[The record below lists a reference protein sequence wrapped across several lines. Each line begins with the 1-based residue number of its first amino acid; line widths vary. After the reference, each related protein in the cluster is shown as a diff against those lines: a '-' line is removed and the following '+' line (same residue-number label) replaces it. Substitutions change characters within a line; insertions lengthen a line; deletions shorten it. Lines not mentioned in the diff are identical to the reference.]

1 MIAPRLFNLDDWRTI
16 SRAGALASVLSVILL
31 LPILAHAEA
40 YDDFL
45 FAVRFNNAPV
55 VKEFLRKGM
64 DVNSVEGVR
73 GETILMLA
81 LRENS
86 MTVFDQLLKADD
98 IKLEA
103 RAVNGDTALMLACFL
118 GNTEAVKKLIAAG
131 AEINQVG
138 WAPLHYAAAKG
149 NTDIIALLLE
159 HFAYIDTESP
169 NKTTPLMMAVRS
181 GKLEAVSLLLEEG
194 ADPHLKNTLGLTALD
209 FAEEIEQRE
218 IAALLQQK
226 MQIKN

>member
-1 MIAPRLFNLDDWRTI
+1 M
-16 SRAGALASVLSVILL
+16 
-31 LPILAHAEA
+31 
-40 YDDFL
+40 
-45 FAVRFNNAPV
+45 
-55 VKEFLRKGM
+55 
-64 DVNSVEGVR
+64 
-73 GETILMLA
+73 LMLA

-86 MTVFDQLLKADD
+86 MSVFDQLLKADD

-103 RAVNGDTALMLACFL
+103 RAINGDTALMLACFL

-131 AEINQVG
+131 AEINQPG

-149 NTDIIALLLE
+149 NTEIIALLLE

-169 NKTTPLMMAVRS
+169 NKTTPLMMAVHS
-181 GKLEAVSLLLEEG
+181 GNLDAVSLLLQEG
-194 ADPHLKNTLGLTALD
+194 ADPRLKNMQGMTALN

-226 MQIKN
+226 MQVSQ

>member
-1 MIAPRLFNLDDWRTI
+1 MMLNPLVPVDWQKTL
-16 SRAGALASVLSVILL
+16 SQSALLVALL
-31 LPILAHAEA
+31 LPQWGHAEA

-45 FAVRFNNAPV
+45 FAVRFNNVSV
-55 VKEFLRKGM
+55 VKDFLRKGM
-64 DVNSVEGVR
+64 DANSVEGNR
-73 GETILMLA
+73 GETMLMLA

-86 MTVFDQLLKADD
+86 MSVFDQLLKADD

-103 RAVNGDTALMLACFL
+103 RAINGDTALMLACFL

-131 AEINQVG
+131 AEINQPG

-149 NTDIIALLLE
+149 NTEIIALLLE

-169 NKTTPLMMAVRS
+169 NKTTPLMMAVHS
-181 GKLEAVSLLLEEG
+181 GNLDAVSLLLQEG
-194 ADPHLKNTLGLTALD
+194 ADPRLKNMQGMTALN

-226 MQIKN
+226 MQVSQ